1 MKKMKS
7 VKKKG
12 VKKVNKKEVERM
24 MNEEFVEEERR
35 SGCFDYV
42 NWDGFDEFVKEK
54 EMKKKKSV
62 VKNVIVKEKK
72 MDGRLR
78 MSTGE
83 CKVEKWVKGV
93 KVLIGTGSFERCMN
107 CVRANAGKGYRL
119 SRNG

>member
-54 EMKKKKSV
+54 EMKKKKKV
-62 VKNVIVKEKK
+62 VN
-72 MDGRLR
+72 GRLR

-93 KVLIGTGSFERCMN
+93 KVLIGIGSFERCMN